1 MIGKAICVA
10 CLILVASSA
19 AFAQAAGPRID
30 LSLIVTDKANKSLST
45 IRKEDVQ
52 VFEDKIEQTIV
63 SVEPDQRSVD
73 FALVIDSS
81 GSLRSLF
88 PSVMEAAGNIIL
100 QRQPADQM
108 FIETFVASDN
118 IKVIHEFSGDGK
130 SLIGSLGSIK
140 IEGGRSAILDAVH
153 LGANHLVE
161 HNKVPVRR
169 RAMVLITDGEDRGS
183 TYKLNDV
190 LKQLRAQDVQVFVIG
205 LVTELEK
212 GAGIGPD
219 SRSKAEKLLTTLA
232 EESGGLV
239 FLPRNEKELIN
250 AAELIGAALRAQ
262 FRLTYQSSKEF
273 TKKEFRKVEVKLTPT
288 SGEKRKASAPR
299 GYDVEEKGVNQK
311 PTEPKSP

>member
-1 MIGKAICVA
+1 MFAKVICVA

-30 LSLIVTDKANKSLST
+30 LSLIVTDKTNKALST
-45 IRKEDVQ
+45 FRKEDVR
-52 VFEDKIEQTIV
+52 VFEDKVEQTIV
-63 SVEPDQRSVD
+63 SIEPDQRSVD

-81 GSLRSLF
+81 GSVRSLL
-88 PSVMEAAGNIIL
+88 PSVIEAAGNIIL
-100 QRQPADQM
+100 QRRPGDEI

-118 IKVIHEFSGDGK
+118 IKVLHEFSSNGRT
-130 SLIGSLGSIK
+130 LIDALSQIRV
-140 IEGGRSAILDAVH
+140 EGGRSAILDAVH

-161 HNKVPVRR
+161 HNRVPIRR
-169 RAMVLITDGEDRGS
+169 RALVLVTDGEDRGS

-205 LVTELEK
+205 LVTELDK
-212 GAGIGPD
+212 DAGIYAD
-219 SRSKAEKLLTTLA
+219 SRSKAEKLLNTLA

-250 AAELIGAALRAQ
+250 AAEQIGNALRAQ
-262 FRLTYQSSKEF
+262 FRLTYQSSREF
-273 TKKEFRKVEVKLTPT
+273 TKAEFRKVEVKLTST
-288 SGEKRKASAPR
+288 NGEKLKASAPR
-299 GYDVEEKGVNQK
+299 GYDVEEKSVNQK